1 MTPVLRTVTSHLSF
15 DVLGPTDLYLA
26 VAVADG
32 AYDRH
37 EQLTVSHARGQL
49 GVDEMKGPNGS
60 RVHRATA
67 PPGRVV
73 VDYRAQ
79 VAGLADPPAI
89 EDGDVLESLRP
100 SRYAQSDRLLA
111 FAQDQFGDLRGRAL
125 LDAVVG
131 WVRGH
136 VTYESGSS
144 GPTDGATDTLLS
156 RRGVCRDFA
165 HLVIALLRARDVP
178 ARLVSVYAPGLS
190 PMDFH
195 AVVEA
200 LVDGAWAVVDAT
212 GLAPRTSM
220 LRIATGRDAADTAFL
235 SNYGGQV
242 VLRAFTVTATSDGDL
257 PIDDGTSPTT
267 LR

>member
-1 MTPVLRTVTSHLSF
+1 MLRTVTSHLSF
-15 DVLGPTDLYLA
+15 DVLGPADLYLA

-32 AYDRH
+32 AYDRQEH
-37 EQLTVSHARGQL
+37 LTVSHAHGQL
-49 GVDEMKGPNGS
+49 DVEEMKGPNGS
-60 RVHRATA
+60 RVHRAA
-67 PPGRVV
+67 SPRGRVV

-79 VAGLADPPAI
+79 VSGLADPPAV
-89 EDGDVLESLRP
+89 EDGDLLESLRP

-111 FAQDQFGDLRGRAL
+111 FAQAQFGPLEGRAL

-136 VTYESGSS
+136 VSYVSGSS

-200 LVDGAWAVVDAT
+200 YVDGAWTVVDAT
-212 GLAPRTSM
+212 GLAPRAAM

-235 SNYGGQV
+235 SNYGGQIT
-242 VLRAFTVTATSDGDL
+242 LRAFTVTATTHGDL
-257 PIDDGTSPTT
+257 PADDGVSPTT

>member
-1 MTPVLRTVTSHLSF
+1 MLRTVTSHLSF

-32 AYDRH
+32 AYDRQEH
-37 EQLTVSHARGQL
+37 LTVSHARGQL
-49 GVDEMKGPNGS
+49 DVEEMKGPNGS

-79 VAGLADPPAI
+79 VSGLADPPAV
-89 EDGDVLESLRP
+89 EDGDLLESLRP

-111 FAQDQFGDLRGRAL
+111 FAQDQFGPLEGRAL
-125 LDAVVG
+125 LGTIVG
-131 WVRGH
+131 WVKGH
-136 VTYESGSS
+136 VSYQSGSS
-144 GPTDGATDTLLS
+144 APTDGATDTLLN

-200 LVDGAWAVVDAT
+200 YVDGGWAVVDAT
-212 GLAPRTSM
+212 GLAPRTAM

-235 SNYGGQV
+235 SNYGGQIT
-242 VLRAFTVTATSDGDL
+242 LRAFTVTATTHGDL
-257 PIDDGTSPTT
+257 PSDDGVSPTT